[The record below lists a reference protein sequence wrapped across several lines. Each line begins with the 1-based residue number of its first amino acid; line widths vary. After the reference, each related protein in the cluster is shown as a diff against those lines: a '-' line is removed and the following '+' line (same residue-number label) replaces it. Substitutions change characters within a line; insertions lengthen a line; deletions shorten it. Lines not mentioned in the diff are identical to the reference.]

1 VNLGWAVLGW
11 SAWAILGWGAPRVG
25 GSRLGASRVVGS
37 RVGVR
42 SLIFETAFDD
52 EEILTSR
59 SISVVINTNEIRM
72 RPSAVL
78 GTVKVNCSKRRVNAL
93 EDHS

>member
-1 VNLGWAVLGW
+1 MNLGWAVLGW

-42 SLIFETAFDD
+42 SLIFETAFED

-72 RPSAVL
+72 RPSVF
-78 GTVKVNCSKRRVNAL
+78 GTVKVNCLKRRVNAL